1 MFYILKICIFAEL
14 TYLKKSMKINT
25 FRILI
30 LSLLV
35 HLSISAQTN
44 YPFQNPALTDNARL
58 DNLLSVM
65 TLDEKVNALSTNLG
79 IPRLGIPN
87 TGHSEGLH
95 GMALGGPG
103 NWGGHGERGVPKTYP
118 TTIFPQAYGL
128 GETWDPA
135 LIQKVADIEA
145 TEIRFY
151 TQNPKLQKGG
161 MVMRAPN
168 ADLARDPRW
177 GRTEESYG
185 EDAFLGS
192 RMTVAFV
199 KGLQGNN
206 PRYWK
211 SASLMK
217 HFMANSNEDGRD
229 STSSNFDERLF
240 REYYSFPFFKGIT
253 EGGSRA
259 FMASYNAW
267 NGVPMTINPI
277 LKNITRDEWGN
288 NGIICTDGGA
298 LRLLFNAHKAFP
310 TLTECAAAVV
320 KASVGQFLDTFK
332 PSIYEALQKGLL
344 TEKDLDAAIRGNFY
358 VALRLGLLDAD
369 VSKIPYANIG
379 VTDTVSPWNKP
390 ETKAFVRE
398 VTAKSVVLLK
408 NSADLLPLD
417 KKKIKSIAV
426 IGPRANEVLLDWY
439 SGTPAYAVTIL
450 QGIKNA
456 VGKDVEV
463 FYAPSDE
470 MDKATIAARKAD
482 AAIVCVGN
490 HPYGTNAKW
499 MVSPVPSD
507 GREAVDRKA
516 LTMEQEDLVKL
527 VYQANPNTV
536 MVLVS
541 NFPFAINW
549 SQENLPAILQ
559 VTNNSQELGN
569 GLADVIFGNINPA
582 GRTTQ
587 TWVKSITDLPPMMD
601 YDIRHGRTYQY
612 FKGKP
617 LYPFGFGL
625 SYTTFEYSGLKTSKP
640 TLSDSILVSVNVK
653 NTGKRDGD
661 DVVQLYVSYPDSK
674 VERPIKQ
681 LKGFKRVFIPA
692 GDTKIVEIPLKA
704 MDLAYWNVEKHAFT
718 VEKGRV
724 TLMIGGSSAD
734 IKLTKEITL
743 TPNGE

>member
-1 MFYILKICIFAEL
+1 
-14 TYLKKSMKINT
+14 MKINA
-25 FRILI
+25 FRILLLFI
-30 LSLLV
+30 LMHSTV
-35 HLSISAQTN
+35 SAQPA
-44 YPFQNPALTDNARL
+44 YPFQNTTLTDNVRL
-58 DNLLSVM
+58 DNLLSLM
-65 TLDEKVNALSTNLG
+65 TLDEKVNALSTSLG
-79 IPRLGIPN
+79 VPRLGIRN
-87 TGHSEGLH
+87 TGQSEGLH
-95 GMALGGPG
+95 GMALGGPA
-103 NWGGHGERGVPKTYP
+103 NWGDFANRVNPKTYP
-118 TTIFPQAYGL
+118 TTIFPQSYGL
-128 GETWDPA
+128 GETWNPE
-135 LIQKVADIEA
+135 LIQQVADIEA

-151 TQNPKLQKGG
+151 TQNPNLNKGG

-192 RMTVAFV
+192 RLTVAFV
-199 KGLQGNN
+199 KGLQGKD
-206 PRYWK
+206 PKYWK

-229 STSSNFDERLF
+229 STSSDFDERLF
-240 REYYSFPFFKGIT
+240 REYYSYPFYKGIT

-259 FMASYNAW
+259 FMASYNSW
-267 NGVPMTINPI
+267 NRIPMTIHPV
-277 LKNITRDEWGN
+277 LKKVTRDEWGN

-298 LRLLFNAHKAFP
+298 LKLLVESHKAFP
-310 TLTECAAAVV
+310 TLTEGAAAVV
-320 KASVGQFLDTFK
+320 KATVGQFLDTFK
-332 PSIYEALQKGLL
+332 PYVYEAIKKGLL
-344 TEKDLDAAIRGNFY
+344 TEKDIDIAIRGNFY

-369 VSKIPYANIG
+369 QTKIPYANIG
-379 VTDTVSPWNKP
+379 VTDTVSPWLKP
-390 ETKAFVRE
+390 ETQSFVRT

-408 NSADLLPLD
+408 NSMNLLPLN
-417 KKKIKSIAV
+417 KSKIKSIAV

-439 SGTPAYAVTIL
+439 SGTPPYVVTIL

-456 VGKDVEV
+456 VGSEVEV
-463 FYAPSDE
+463 FYAASDE

-482 AAIVCVGN
+482 IAIVCVGN
-490 HPYGTNAKW
+490 HPYGTDARW

-507 GREAVDRKA
+507 GREGVDRKA
-516 LTMEQEDLVKL
+516 ITLEQEDLVK
-527 VYQANPNTV
+527 VVTQSNPKTV

-549 SQENLPAILQ
+549 SQENVPAILH

-569 GLADVIFGNINPA
+569 GLADVLFGKVNPA

-601 YDIRHGRTYQY
+601 YNICHGRTYQY

-625 SYTTFEYSGLKTSKP
+625 SYSTFSYSALKTSKP
-640 TLSDSILVSVNVK
+640 ILTDTTIVSVLVT
-653 NTGKRDGD
+653 NTGSRDGEE
-661 DVVQLYVSYPDSK
+661 VVQLYVAYPGSA

-692 GDTKIVEIPLKA
+692 GKTITVDIALKA
-704 MDLAYWNVEKHAFT
+704 EDLAYWNVEKHAFI
-718 VEKGRV
+718 VEKGKV
-724 TLMIGGSSAD
+724 KIMVGSSSED
-734 IKLTKEITL
+734 IRLSSTFRVQ
-743 TPNGE
+743 

>member
-1 MFYILKICIFAEL
+1 M
-14 TYLKKSMKINT
+14 
-25 FRILI
+25 RIHPFLLI
-30 LSLLV
+30 LLFLLLRV
-35 HLSISAQTN
+35 SAFSQTTFL
-44 YPFQNPALTDNARL
+44 FQNTNLSDNERVE
-58 DNLLSVM
+58 NLLSTM

-79 IPRLGIPN
+79 VPRLGIRN

-103 NWGGHGERGVPKTYP
+103 NWGDFSPRGIAKTYP
-118 TTIFPQAYGL
+118 TTTFPQAYGL
-128 GETWDPA
+128 GETWDTE

-151 TQNPKLQKGG
+151 TQNSNLQKGG
-161 MVMRAPN
+161 LVMRAPN

-192 RMTVAFV
+192 RLTVAFV

-206 PRYWK
+206 PKYWK

-217 HFMANSNEDGRD
+217 HFLANSNEDGRD

-240 REYYSFPFFKGIT
+240 REYYSFPFYKGIT

-267 NGVPMTINPI
+267 NGVPMTVNPV
-277 LKNITRDEWGN
+277 LKKITRDEWGN

-298 LRLLFNAHKAFP
+298 LTLLVNAHKAFP
-310 TLTECAAAVV
+310 TMTEGAAAVV
-320 KASVGQFLDTFK
+320 KASVGQFLDNFK
-332 PSIYEALQKGLL
+332 PYIYEALKKGLL
-344 TEKDLDAAIRGNFY
+344 TEKVIDDAIRGNFY
-358 VALRLGLLDAD
+358 VALKLGLLDGD
-369 VSKIPYANIG
+369 QTKVPYANIG

-390 ETKAFVRE
+390 ETKAFVRK

-408 NSADLLPLD
+408 NSSNLLPLN
-417 KKKIKSIAV
+417 KSKIKSIAV
-426 IGPRANEVLLDWY
+426 IGPRANEVILDWY
-439 SGTPAYAVTIL
+439 SGTPPYAVTIL
-450 QGIKNA
+450 QGIENA
-456 VGKDVEV
+456 VGKDVTV
-463 FYAPSDE
+463 FYAPSNQ
-470 MDKATIAARKAD
+470 MDKAIIAARKAD
-482 AAIVCVGN
+482 VVIVCVGN
-490 HPYGTNAKW
+490 HPYGTDARW

-507 GREAVDRKA
+507 GREGVDRKA
-516 LTMEQEDLVKL
+516 ITLEQEDLVK
-527 VYQANPNTV
+527 VVTQANPKTV

-549 SQENLPAILQ
+549 SQENVPAILH

-569 GLADVIFGNINPA
+569 GLADVIFGDVNPG
-582 GRTTQ
+582 GRTNQ
-587 TWVKSITDLPPMMD
+587 TWVRSITDLPPMMD

-625 SYTTFEYSGLKTSKP
+625 SYTSVEYSDLKTSKP
-640 TLSDSILVSVNVK
+640 TLSDSILVSVNVR
-653 NTGKRDGD
+653 NIGKRDGD
-661 DVVQLYVSYPDSK
+661 EVVQFYVSYPGSK
-674 VERPIKQ
+674 VERPMKQ

-692 GDTKIVEIPLKA
+692 GESKTVEIPLKA
-704 MDLAYWNVEKHAFT
+704 EDLAYWNVEKHAFI
-718 VEKGRV
+718 VEKGTV
-724 TLMIGGSSAD
+724 KLMAGSSSAD
-734 IKLTKEITL
+734 IKLTKL
-743 TPNGE
+743 VDVK

>member
-1 MFYILKICIFAEL
+1 
-14 TYLKKSMKINT
+14 MKIT
-25 FRILI
+25 AFRLCFL
-30 LSLLV
+30 LSLLQ
-35 HLSISAQTN
+35 LSLSAQTA
-44 YPFQNPALTDNARL
+44 YPFQNTALSDDMRIN
-58 DNLLSVM
+58 NLLSLM
-65 TLDEKVNALSTNLG
+65 TIDEKVNALSTNLG
-79 IPRLGIPN
+79 VPRLGIRN

-103 NWGGHGERGVPKTYP
+103 NWGDFSNRINPKTYP
-118 TTIFPQAYGL
+118 TTTFPQAYGL
-128 GETWDPA
+128 GETWDTE

-145 TEIRFY
+145 TEVRFY
-151 TQNPKLQKGG
+151 TQNPNLQKGG

-192 RMTVAFV
+192 RLTVAFV

-206 PRYWK
+206 PKYWK

-240 REYYSFPFFKGIT
+240 REYYSFPFYKGIT

-267 NGVPMTINPI
+267 NSIPMTINPI

-298 LRLLFNAHKAFP
+298 LKLLFNAHKAFP
-310 TLTECAAAVV
+310 TLTECAVAVV

-344 TEKDLDAAIRGNFY
+344 TEKDIDDAIRGNFY

-369 VSKIPYANIG
+369 QSKVPYANIG
-379 VTDTVSPWNKP
+379 VTDTVSPWMNP

-398 VTAKSVVLLK
+398 VTAKSVLLLK
-408 NSADLLPLD
+408 NTSNLLPLD

-439 SGTPAYAVTIL
+439 SGTPPYAVSIL
-450 QGIKNA
+450 QGIRNA
-456 VGKDVEV
+456 VGNNVKV
-463 FYAPSDE
+463 FFEASNG

-482 AAIVCVGN
+482 VAIVCVGN
-490 HPYGTNAKW
+490 HPYGTDAKW

-516 LTMEQEDLVKL
+516 ITLEQEDLVKL
-527 VYQANPNTV
+527 VTQANPNTV

-549 SQENLPAILQ
+549 SQENVPAILH

-569 GLADVIFGNINPA
+569 GLADVIFGNVNPA

-625 SYTTFEYSGLKTSKP
+625 SYTSFAYSEMKTSAE
-640 TLSDSILVSVNVK
+640 TLKDSFIVSVNVK

-661 DVVQLYVSYPDSK
+661 EVIQLYVSYPDSK
-674 VERPIKQ
+674 VERPMKQ
-681 LKGFKRVFIPA
+681 LKGFKRVFIRA
-692 GDTKIVEIPLKA
+692 GQTKTVDITLKA
-704 MDLAYWNVEKHAFT
+704 EDLAYWNVEKHAFT
-718 VEKGRV
+718 VEKGKV
-724 TLMIGGSSAD
+724 TLMIGSSSSD
-734 IKLTKEITL
+734 IKNTKNIIL
-743 TPNGE
+743 

>member
-1 MFYILKICIFAEL
+1 
-14 TYLKKSMKINT
+14 MKINT
-25 FRILI
+25 FQILFLFFLMH
-30 LSLLV
+30 LSLA
-35 HLSISAQTN
+35 SQTY
-44 YPFQNPALTDNARL
+44 YPFQNPALTDDVRL

-79 IPRLGIPN
+79 VPRLGIRN

-103 NWGGHGERGVPKTYP
+103 NWGDFSNKKNPKTYP
-118 TTIFPQAYGL
+118 TTIFPQSYGL

-151 TQNPKLQKGG
+151 TQNPVLNKGG

-192 RMTVAFV
+192 RLTVAFV
-199 KGLQGNN
+199 KGLQGID
-206 PRYWK
+206 PKYWK

-259 FMASYNAW
+259 FMASYNSW
-267 NGVPMTINPI
+267 NNVPMTINPV
-277 LKNITRDEWGN
+277 LKNVTRDEWGN

-298 LRLLFNAHKAFP
+298 LKLLVFAHKSFP
-310 TLTECAAAVV
+310 TLTEGAAAVV
-320 KASVGQFLDTFK
+320 KATVGQFLDTFK
-332 PSIYEALQKGLL
+332 PSIYEALKTGLL
-344 TEKDLDAAIRGNFY
+344 TEKDIDRAIRGNFY
-358 VALRLGLLDAD
+358 VALRLGLLDGD
-369 VSKIPYANIG
+369 RTNIPYVNIG
-379 VTDTVSPWNKP
+379 VTDTVSPWLKP
-390 ETKAFVRE
+390 ETQAFVRT

-408 NSADLLPLD
+408 NSMNLLPLN
-417 KKKIKSIAV
+417 KTKIKSIAV
-426 IGPRANEVLLDWY
+426 IGPRANEVLFDWY

-456 VGKDVEV
+456 VGKDVDV
-463 FYAPSDE
+463 FYEASDG
-470 MDKATIAARKAD
+470 MDKATIAAAKAD
-482 AAIVCVGN
+482 VAIVCVGN
-490 HPYGTNAKW
+490 HPYGTDAKW

-507 GREAVDRKA
+507 GREGVDRKA
-516 LTMEQEDLVKL
+516 ITLEQEDLVKL
-527 VYQANPNTV
+527 VTKANPKTIL
-536 MVLVS
+536 VLVS
-541 NFPFAINW
+541 SFPFAINW
-549 SQENLPAILQ
+549 SQENVPAILHI
-559 VTNNSQELGN
+559 TNNSQELGN
-569 GLADVIFGNINPA
+569 GLADVIFGIVNPA

-625 SYTTFEYSGLKTSKP
+625 SYTSFSYSDIETSKTS
-640 TLSDSILVSVNVK
+640 LVDSMIVSVDVK
-653 NTGKRDGD
+653 NTGKLDGD
-661 DVVQLYVSYPDSK
+661 EVVQLYVSYPESK

-681 LKGFKRVFIPA
+681 LKGFKRVFIHA
-692 GDTKIVEIPLKA
+692 GETLKVNIPLKA
-704 MDLAYWNVEKHAFT
+704 EDLAYWNVEKHAFT
-718 VEKGRV
+718 VEKGKV
-724 TLMIGGSSAD
+724 KLMVGSSS
-734 IKLTKEITL
+734 ESPL
-743 TPNGE
+743 TPKGGIKKSLILSVE

>member
-1 MFYILKICIFAEL
+1 
-14 TYLKKSMKINT
+14 MKTNT

-30 LSLLV
+30 ISLFVQLSV
-35 HLSISAQTN
+35 SAQTT
-44 YPFQNPALTDNARL
+44 YRFQNTALTDNERL
-58 DNLLSVM
+58 DNLLSLM

-79 IPRLGIPN
+79 VPRLGIKN

-95 GMALGGPG
+95 GMALGGPA
-103 NWGGHGERGVPKTYP
+103 NWGDFSNKINPKTYP
-118 TTIFPQAYGL
+118 TTIFPQSYGL
-128 GETWDPA
+128 GETWDPE
-135 LIQKVADIEA
+135 LIQKVADMEA
-145 TEIRFY
+145 TEIRYY
-151 TQNPKLQKGG
+151 TQNKTLNKGG

-192 RMTVAFV
+192 RMTIAFV
-199 KGLQGNN
+199 KGLQGDN
-206 PRYWK
+206 PIYWK

-240 REYYSFPFFKGIT
+240 REYYSFPFYKGIT

-259 FMASYNAW
+259 FMASYNSW
-267 NGVPMTINPI
+267 NGIPMTINPV
-277 LKNITRDEWGN
+277 LKNVTRDEWGN

-298 LRLLFNAHKAFP
+298 LKLLINAHKAFP
-310 TLTECAAAVV
+310 TMAEGAAAVV

-332 PSIYEALQKGLL
+332 PYIYEALKSGLL
-344 TEKDLDAAIRGNFY
+344 TEKDIDLAIRGNFY

-369 VSKIPYANIG
+369 QTKVPYANIG
-379 VTDTVSPWNKP
+379 VTDTVRPWTKP
-390 ETKAFVRE
+390 ETRAFVRT

-408 NSADLLPLD
+408 NSMNLLPLNSS
-417 KKKIKSIAV
+417 KIKSIAV
-426 IGPRANEVLLDWY
+426 IGPRADEVLLDWY
-439 SGTPAYAVTIL
+439 SGTPPYAVTIL
-450 QGIKNA
+450 QGIRNA
-456 VGKDVEV
+456 VGKNVEV
-463 FYAPSDE
+463 IFAPSDE
-470 MDKATIAARKAD
+470 MDKASIAAGKAD
-482 AAIVCVGN
+482 VAIVCIGN
-490 HPYGTNAKW
+490 HPYGTDARW

-507 GREAVDRKA
+507 GREGVDRKA
-516 LTMEQEDLVKL
+516 IILEQEDLVK
-527 VYQANPNTV
+527 VVAKANPKTI

-549 SQENLPAILQ
+549 SQENVPAIVH

-569 GLADVIFGNINPA
+569 GLADVLFGKVNPA

-612 FKGKP
+612 FKGTP

-625 SYTTFEYSGLKTSKP
+625 SYTTFSYSDIKTSK
-640 TLSDSILVSVNVK
+640 TNLVDSMIVSVDVK
-653 NTGKRDGD
+653 NTGNLDGD
-661 DVVQLYVSYPDSK
+661 EVVQLYVSYPDSK
-674 VERPIKQ
+674 VERPLKQ

-692 GDTKIVEIPLKA
+692 GETLKVNFPLKA
-704 MDLAYWNVEKHAFT
+704 EDLAYWNVEKHAFT
-718 VEKGRV
+718 VEKGDV
-724 TLMIGGSSAD
+724 NLMVGGSSD
-734 IKLTKEITL
+734 TVNSSKRINVK
-743 TPNGE
+743 

>member
-1 MFYILKICIFAEL
+1 
-14 TYLKKSMKINT
+14 MKTVNS
-25 FRILI
+25 FLCLFF
-30 LSLLV
+30 LSLQ
-35 HLSISAQTN
+35 ISVTAQTTF
-44 YPFQNPALTDNARL
+44 PFQKTSLSDDSRIN
-58 DNLLSVM
+58 NLLLLM

-79 IPRLGIPN
+79 IPRLGIRN

-103 NWGGHGERGVPKTYP
+103 NWGGFVERGIAKTYP

-128 GETWDPA
+128 GETWDTE

-145 TEIRFY
+145 TEVRFY
-151 TQNPKLQKGG
+151 TQNPNLEKGG

-192 RMTVAFV
+192 HMTVAFV

-206 PRYWK
+206 PKYWK

-217 HFMANSNEDGRD
+217 HFLANSNEDGRD

-240 REYYSFPFFKGIT
+240 REYYSFPFYKGIT
-253 EGGSRA
+253 VGGSRA

-267 NGVPMTINPI
+267 NGTPMTINPI
-277 LKNITRDEWGN
+277 LKKITRDEWGN

-298 LRLLFNAHKAFP
+298 LKLLINSHKAFP
-310 TLTECAAAVV
+310 TLAEGAAAVV
-320 KASVGQFLDTFK
+320 KATVGQFLDTFN
-332 PSIYEALQKGLL
+332 PYIYKALKLGIL
-344 TEKDLDAAIRGNFY
+344 TEKDIDIAIRGNFY
-358 VALRLGLLDAD
+358 VALKLGLLDAD
-369 VSKIPYANIG
+369 QTKVPYAEIG
-379 VTDTVSPWNKP
+379 VKDTISPWTKP
-390 ETKAFVRE
+390 ETKEFVRK
-398 VTAKSVVLLK
+398 VTAESVVLLK
-408 NSADLLPLD
+408 NTTNLLPIN
-417 KKKIKSIAV
+417 KSKIKSIAV

-463 FYAPSDE
+463 FFASSNE
-470 MDKATIAARKAD
+470 MDKATIAAKKAD
-482 AAIVCVGN
+482 IAIVCVGN
-490 HPYGTNAKW
+490 HPYGTDAKW

-507 GREAVDRKA
+507 GREGIDRKA
-516 LTMEQEDLVKL
+516 ITLEQEDLVKL
-527 VYQANPNTV
+527 VTQANPYTV

-549 SQENLPAILQ
+549 SQENVPAILHI
-559 VTNNSQELGN
+559 TNNSQELGN
-569 GLADVIFGNINPA
+569 GLADVIFGNVNPA

-625 SYTTFEYSGLKTSKP
+625 SYTTFEYSDLKISKP
-640 TLSDSILVSVNVK
+640 MLSDSILVSVNVR
-653 NTGKRDGD
+653 NTGKRNGD
-661 DVVQLYVSYPDSK
+661 EVVQLYVSYPDSK
-674 VERPIKQ
+674 VERPMKQ

-692 GDTKIVEIPLKA
+692 GETKTVEIPLKA
-704 MDLAYWNVEKHAFT
+704 EDLAYWNVEKHAFT
-718 VEKGRV
+718 VEKGKV
-724 TLMIGGSSAD
+724 NLLIGSSSEET
-734 IKLTKEITL
+734 KLEKIL
-743 TPNGE
+743 SVSN

>member
-1 MFYILKICIFAEL
+1 
-14 TYLKKSMKINT
+14 MKTVNS
-25 FRILI
+25 FLCLFF
-30 LSLLV
+30 LSLQ
-35 HLSISAQTN
+35 ISVTAQTTF
-44 YPFQNPALTDNARL
+44 PFQKTSLSDDSRIN
-58 DNLLSVM
+58 NLLLLM

-79 IPRLGIPN
+79 IPRLGIRN

-103 NWGGHGERGVPKTYP
+103 NWGGFVERGIAKTYP

-128 GETWDPA
+128 GETWDTE

-145 TEIRFY
+145 TEVRFY
-151 TQNPKLQKGG
+151 TQNPNLEKGG
-161 MVMRAPN
+161 LVMRAPN

-192 RMTVAFV
+192 HMTVAFV

-206 PRYWK
+206 PKYWK

-217 HFMANSNEDGRD
+217 HFLANSNEDGRD

-240 REYYSFPFFKGIT
+240 REYYSFPFYKGIT
-253 EGGSRA
+253 VGGSRA

-267 NGVPMTINPI
+267 NGTPMTINPI
-277 LKNITRDEWGN
+277 LKKITRDEWGN

-298 LRLLFNAHKAFP
+298 LKLLINSHKAFP
-310 TLTECAAAVV
+310 TLAEGAAAVV
-320 KASVGQFLDTFK
+320 KATVGQFLDTFN
-332 PSIYEALQKGLL
+332 PYIYKALKLGIL
-344 TEKDLDAAIRGNFY
+344 TEKDIDIAIRGNFY
-358 VALRLGLLDAD
+358 VALKLGLLDAD
-369 VSKIPYANIG
+369 QTKVPYAEIG
-379 VTDTVSPWNKP
+379 VKDTIYPWTKP
-390 ETKAFVRE
+390 ETKEFVRK
-398 VTAKSVVLLK
+398 VTAESVVLLK
-408 NSADLLPLD
+408 NTTNLLPIN
-417 KKKIKSIAV
+417 KSKIKSIAV

-463 FYAPSDE
+463 FFASSNE
-470 MDKATIAARKAD
+470 MDKATIAAKKAD
-482 AAIVCVGN
+482 IAIVCVGN
-490 HPYGTNAKW
+490 HPYGTDAKW

-507 GREAVDRKA
+507 GREGIDRKA
-516 LTMEQEDLVKL
+516 ITLEQEDLVKL
-527 VYQANPNTV
+527 VTQANPYTV

-549 SQENLPAILQ
+549 SQENVPAILHI
-559 VTNNSQELGN
+559 TNNSQELGN
-569 GLADVIFGNINPA
+569 GLADVIFGNVNPA

-625 SYTTFEYSGLKTSKP
+625 SYTTFEYSDLKISKP
-640 TLSDSILVSVNVK
+640 MLSDSILVSVNVR
-653 NTGKRDGD
+653 NTGKRNGD
-661 DVVQLYVSYPDSK
+661 EVVQLYVSYPDSK
-674 VERPIKQ
+674 VERPMKQ

-692 GDTKIVEIPLKA
+692 GETKTVEIPLKA
-704 MDLAYWNVEKHAFT
+704 EDLAYWNVEKHAFT
-718 VEKGRV
+718 VEKGKV
-724 TLMIGGSSAD
+724 NLLIGSSSEET
-734 IKLTKEITL
+734 KLEKIL
-743 TPNGE
+743 SVSN

>member
-1 MFYILKICIFAEL
+1 MKTHTILLIFA
-14 TYLKKSMKINT
+14 
-25 FRILI
+25 
-30 LSLLV
+30 LSLMRLQAV
-35 HLSISAQTN
+35 SQTTF
-44 YPFQNPALTDNARL
+44 PFQNTGLPDNERL
-58 DNLLSVM
+58 DNLLSLM

-79 IPRLGIPN
+79 VPRLGIRN

-103 NWGGHGERGVPKTYP
+103 NWGGSERGVAKTYP

-128 GETWDPA
+128 GETWDTE

-151 TQNPKLQKGG
+151 AQNANLQKGG

-192 RMTVAFV
+192 RLTVAFV
-199 KGLQGNN
+199 KGLQGND
-206 PRYWK
+206 PKYWK

-217 HFMANSNEDGRD
+217 HFLANSNEDGRD

-240 REYYSFPFFKGIT
+240 REYYSFPFYKGIT

-267 NGVPMTINPI
+267 NGVPMTVNPI
-277 LKNITRDEWGN
+277 LKKIARDEWGN

-298 LRLLFNAHKAFP
+298 LSLLVNAHHAFP
-310 TLTECAAAVV
+310 TLTEGAAAVV
-320 KASVGQFLDTFK
+320 KASVGQFLDNFR
-332 PSIYEALQKGLL
+332 SYIYEALKKGLL
-344 TEKDLDAAIRGNFY
+344 TEKNIDNVIRGNFY
-358 VALRLGLLDAD
+358 VALKLGLLDAD
-369 VSKIPYANIG
+369 QSKVPYTGIG
-379 VTDTVSPWNKP
+379 VTDTVSPWNKQD
-390 ETKAFVRE
+390 TKAFVRK

-408 NSADLLPLD
+408 NTAGLLPLN
-417 KKKIKSIAV
+417 KSKIKSIAV

-439 SGTPAYAVTIL
+439 SGTPPYAVSIL

-456 VGKDVEV
+456 VGKDIEV

-470 MDKATIAARKAD
+470 MDKATLAARKAD
-482 AAIVCVGN
+482 VAIVCVGN
-490 HPYGTNAKW
+490 HPYGTDARWKI
-499 MVSPVPSD
+499 SPVPSD
-507 GREAVDRKA
+507 GREAVDRKSIT
-516 LTMEQEDLVKL
+516 LEQEDLVKL
-527 VYQANPNTV
+527 VMQANPKTV

-549 SQENLPAILQ
+549 SQENVPAILH

-569 GLADVIFGNINPA
+569 GLADVIFGDVSPA

-612 FKGKP
+612 FKSKP

-625 SYTTFEYSGLKTSKP
+625 SYTSFEYSGLETSNP
-640 TLSDSILVSVNVK
+640 TLTDSIFVSVKVK
-653 NTGKRDGD
+653 NIGKRDGD
-661 DVVQLYVSYPDSK
+661 EVIQLYVSYPDSK
-674 VERPIKQ
+674 VERPMKQ

-692 GDTKIVEIPLKA
+692 GKSKTVEIPLKA
-704 MDLAYWNVEKHAFT
+704 SDVAYWDIAKHAFVT
-718 VEKGRV
+718 EKSKLK
-724 TLMIGGSSAD
+724 LMIGSSSAD
-734 IKLTKEITL
+734 IKLTKVLPL
-743 TPNGE
+743 TPKGE